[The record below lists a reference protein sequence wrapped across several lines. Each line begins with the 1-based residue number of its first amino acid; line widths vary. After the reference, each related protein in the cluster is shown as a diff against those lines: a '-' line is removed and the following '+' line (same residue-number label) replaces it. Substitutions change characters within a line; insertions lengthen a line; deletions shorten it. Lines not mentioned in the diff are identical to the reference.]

1 MLPGHSSNI
10 LFNFKL
16 RTFRNLLQQDIKLH
30 KTLSRLVFACVCQI
44 TLQTLLAM
52 VQVAQEI
59 AQQASSDLIFI
70 IMGVGQAQRM

>member
-1 MLPGHSSNI
+1 
-10 LFNFKL
+10 
-16 RTFRNLLQQDIKLH
+16 
-30 KTLSRLVFACVCQI
+30 
-44 TLQTLLAM
+44 M